1 MIGLTP
7 EQAQL
12 AWQCAVEL
20 AGDRRITA
28 RLVKTAMQALQLGET
43 GKPTARKTRQSRA
56 QERQLINDAI
66 GQLLVLLSQ
75 RASHQVLTEKVEA
88 LHGHIQALFPTGK

>member
-1 MIGLTP
+1 
-7 EQAQL
+7 
-12 AWQCAVEL
+12 L

-43 GKPTARKTRQSRA
+43 GKPAVRETRQSKA
-56 QERQLINDAI
+56 QKRQLINEAI

-75 RASHQVLTEKVEA
+75 KISYDVLTQKVEA
-88 LHGHIQALFPTGK
+88 LHGHIQALFPTSK